1 MNPLIFLTIMFPAII
16 FPTIVFPTFIF
27 PTIRDPLPFFPTK
40 ERLHVGFGSRRRSAA
55 SPATPYNSDARAASF
70 GASNRYRIN

>member
-1 MNPLIFLTIMFPAII
+1 MNPLIFLTSMFPSI
-16 FPTIVFPTFIF
+16 IF

-40 ERLHVGFGSRRRSAA
+40 ERLPAGFGSRRHPAT
-55 SPATPYNSDARAASF
+55 SPAKPYNSDARAASF